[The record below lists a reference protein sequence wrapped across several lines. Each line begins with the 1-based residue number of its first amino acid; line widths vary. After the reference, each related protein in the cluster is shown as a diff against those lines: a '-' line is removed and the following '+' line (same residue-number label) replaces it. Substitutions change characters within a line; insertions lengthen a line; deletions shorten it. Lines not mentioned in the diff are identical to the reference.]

1 MVRAALVA
9 EQGIPVS
16 RKALLG
22 LAAVLVAALAGC
34 SESQNLAETGWR
46 LDSLGEAG
54 VVVVVDAV
62 VTLDF
67 VTDGRVT
74 GETGCNSFNGPYQ
87 SDGDAISIGP
97 LAMARAA
104 CPDPARAVMETA
116 YLAALERA
124 ETDRIDEHVLTL
136 LGSDDRVLAELA
148 RFDPTLEG
156 SSWTV
161 LAYNNGNQAVVS
173 VILDTQITVVFGDDG
188 SISRSGGGNDYTGPY
203 ETEDQRI
210 AIGPSR
216 PRSSS
221 ATARAVSTIKRP
233 PTWRPSSRRSCG
245 SFEATSSSSAGTTE
259 RWPCRSGRRAE
270 PRLGSSAGE
279 RTARNL
285 PA

>member
-1 MVRAALVA
+1 
-9 EQGIPVS
+9 VS

-54 VVVVVDAV
+54 VVVDAV

-74 GETGCNSFNGPYQ
+74 GETSCNSFNGPYE

-97 LAMARAA
+97 LAMTRAA
-104 CPDPARAVMETA
+104 CPDPARAAMETA

-173 VILDTQITVVFGDDG
+173 VILDTQITAVFGDDG
-188 SISRSGGGNDYTGPY
+188 IISGLGGGNDYTGPY

-210 AIGPSR
+210 AIGPVAATKQLCDS
-216 PRSSS
+216 PGGIDDQEAAYLAALES
-221 ATARAVSTIKRP
+221 AELWVLRGDILELRRDDGALAVSLRP
-233 PTWRPSSRRSCG
+233 VG
-245 SFEATSSSSAGTTE
+245 
-259 RWPCRSGRRAE
+259 
-270 PRLGSSAGE
+270 
-279 RTARNL
+279 
-285 PA
+285 